1 MAYRILVVDDNKQT
15 ASFLADMLTLLGH
28 NVTLA
33 LGSRGAIY
41 RVKQVKPDVIFMDVN
56 MPGVDGLEVCRYL
69 RRDPATSVVP
79 VVIVSAND
87 EQSHKDAAIAAGAN
101 YYIVKPAMMEEVEK
115 ALGLVMSPTAPPNP
129 GSPLS

>member
-15 ASFLADMLTLLGH
+15 AGFLADMLNLLGH
-28 NVTLA
+28 NVSLA

-41 RVKQVKPDVIFMDVN
+41 RVKQIKPDVIFLDVN

-69 RRDPATSVVP
+69 RRDPVTEKLP

-87 EQSHKDAAIAAGAN
+87 EQAHKDAAIAAGAN
-101 YYIVKPAMMEEVEK
+101 YYIVKPPTIEDIEK
-115 ALGLVMSPTAPPNP
+115 ALMQVMSPGAPLNP

>member
-15 ASFLADMLTLLGH
+15 AGFLADMLNLLGH
-28 NVTLA
+28 NVSLA

-41 RVKQVKPDVIFMDVN
+41 RVKQIKPDVIFLDVN

-69 RRDPATSVVP
+69 RRDPVTEKLP

-87 EQSHKDAAIAAGAN
+87 EQAHKDAAIAAGAN
-101 YYIVKPAMMEEVEK
+101 YYIVKPPTIEDIET
-115 ALGLVMSPTAPPNP
+115 ALMQVMSPGAPLNP
-129 GSPLS
+129 GSPLA